1 MNNTKHKFCNIGL
14 RLLHIVKEDNCS
26 GLRILEYF
34 SRSLWMACG
43 CPWFST
49 FLSLLTMANVREQ
62 RLGLMAQAEQIA
74 RDFILSPERVRRVT
88 RHLVLQM
95 SEE

>member
-14 RLLHIVKEDNCS
+14 RLLHIVKEDNYS

-43 CPWFST
+43 CLWFLYSYI
-49 FLSLLTMANVREQ
+49 SVDHDECGRAAV
-62 RLGLMAQAEQIA
+62 GLDGSGRA
-74 RDFILSPERVRRVT
+74 DCV
-88 RHLVLQM
+88 
-95 SEE
+95 

>member
-1 MNNTKHKFCNIGL
+1 
-14 RLLHIVKEDNCS
+14 
-26 GLRILEYF
+26 
-34 SRSLWMACG
+34 
-43 CPWFST
+43 
-49 FLSLLTMANVREQ
+49 MANVREQ

-74 RDFILSPERVRRVT
+74 RDFSLSPERVRRVT